1 MMEHGVHISIGL
13 KSTIYSPG
21 ISLIVEIIFVH
32 RIDKGYTLARGMAE
46 EAVSIHQGH
55 GTLAQSIIAN
65 APDGMLIAPAWKRA
79 VAYVFDI
86 IFISLILEVL
96 SGFNFS
102 QGISSYSLVLEGG
115 KSAAFYFANWFLFIS
130 ANYLYFKYTGKTMG
144 RSLAQRSLRIAIVH
158 DNGSALDDHHWGPR
172 AFSKLIYIL
181 PLIGALWF
189 GFRDLIRAQSKNA
202 EYRTSIDI
210 KNHTVAAVDW
220 SLPSETR
227 LKLH

>member
-1 MMEHGVHISIGL
+1 
-13 KSTIYSPG
+13 
-21 ISLIVEIIFVH
+21 
-32 RIDKGYTLARGMAE
+32 MAE

-55 GTLAQSIIAN
+55 GTLAQSIMAN

-86 IFISLILEVL
+86 ILI
-96 SGFNFS
+96 
-102 QGISSYSLVLEGG
+102 SLVLEVLTGLNFLMNLFNISLMEQG
-115 KSAAFYFANWFLFIS
+115 AKSTAFFFINWFLLIS
-130 ANYLYFKYTGKTMG
+130 ANYLYFKYTGKKMG

-172 AFSKLIYIL
+172 AFSKLIYII
-181 PLIGALWF
+181 PFVGALWF

>member
-1 MMEHGVHISIGL
+1 
-13 KSTIYSPG
+13 
-21 ISLIVEIIFVH
+21 
-32 RIDKGYTLARGMAE
+32 MAE

-86 IFISLILEVL
+86 ILI
-96 SGFNFS
+96 
-102 QGISSYSLVLEGG
+102 SLVLEVLTGLNFLMNLFNVSLMQQG
-115 KSAAFYFANWFLFIS
+115 AKSTAFFLVNWVLLFS

-172 AFSKLIYIL
+172 AFSKLIYII
-181 PLIGALWF
+181 PFVGALWF
-189 GFRDLIRAQSKNA
+189 GFRDLIRAQSQNA

>member
-1 MMEHGVHISIGL
+1 MRRL
-13 KSTIYSPG
+13 
-21 ISLIVEIIFVH
+21 
-32 RIDKGYTLARGMAE
+32 DKGYTLARGMAE

-86 IFISLILEVL
+86 ILI
-96 SGFNFS
+96 
-102 QGISSYSLVLEGG
+102 SLVLEVLTGLNFLMNLFNISLMEQG
-115 KSAAFYFANWFLFIS
+115 AKSTAFFFINWFLLIS
-130 ANYLYFKYTGKTMG
+130 ANYLYFKYTGKKMG

-172 AFSKLIYIL
+172 AFSKLIYII
-181 PLIGALWF
+181 PFVGALWF

-220 SLPSETR
+220 SLPAETR